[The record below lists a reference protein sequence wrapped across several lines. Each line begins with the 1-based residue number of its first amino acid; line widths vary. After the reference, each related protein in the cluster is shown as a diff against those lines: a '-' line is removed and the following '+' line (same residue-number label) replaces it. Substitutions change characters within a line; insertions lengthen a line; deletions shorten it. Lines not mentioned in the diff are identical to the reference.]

1 MAQAND
7 RTQKEYGEALAYEV
21 RGTFIDYDSFMQ
33 ESIIS
38 TPLSEDEFIRAA
50 LDVAG
55 NFVDDPDEYFDV
67 RIVREGNG
75 EYSVSLLV

>member
-21 RGTFIDYDSFMQ
+21 SGTFIDYDVFMQ

-50 LDVAG
+50 LDVAED
-55 NFVDDPDEYFDV
+55 FVDDPNEYFDV

-75 EYSVSLLV
+75 EFSVSLLV